1 MSVKHSELRL
11 DTQPR
16 TPIGNATSLK
26 DWKTLHHPTPKVVP
40 AILVKIPRSAFYY
53 LKGLNVTVIFI
64 DVIISKAEVVMIVK
78 IRSLSFKYHKRI
90 DSITL
95 SFYLHVNKNAFAV
108 SFFFPIRS
116 PLVIHSLTE
125 ILLSY

>member
-1 MSVKHSELRL
+1 MSVELRL
-11 DTQPR
+11 VTQPR

-26 DWKTLHHPTPKVVP
+26 DWNTLHHPTPVTIKKVVP

-78 IRSLSFKYHKRI
+78 ITSL
-90 DSITL
+90 
-95 SFYLHVNKNAFAV
+95 
-108 SFFFPIRS
+108 
-116 PLVIHSLTE
+116 
-125 ILLSY
+125 

>member
-1 MSVKHSELRL
+1 MQFHAKYPLFDSQSDRGFTFTDV
-11 DTQPR
+11 
-16 TPIGNATSLK
+16 
-26 DWKTLHHPTPKVVP
+26 
-40 AILVKIPRSAFYY
+40 ILVKIPRSAFYY

-78 IRSLSFKYHKRI
+78 ITSLSFKHHMRI
-90 DSITL
+90 DSITV
-95 SFYLHVNKNAFAV
+95 SFYLHVNKNSFAV

-116 PLVIHSLTE
+116 LLVIHSLTE

>member
-1 MSVKHSELRL
+1 MFMVPKTSR
-11 DTQPR
+11 
-16 TPIGNATSLK
+16 SLK
-26 DWKTLHHPTPKVVP
+26 DWNTLHHPTPVTIKKVVP

-78 IRSLSFKYHKRI
+78 IRSLSFKYHMRI

-95 SFYLHVNKNAFAV
+95 CFYLHVNKNSFVV